1 MLMDGKT
8 ARLRG
13 AHLRRE
19 VILSTVSGVASTK
32 KEMVSYFDR
41 KTCIDVITTK
51 SFQLVP
57 NPGNREPVICCVA
70 PGDFGNSVGLR
81 NPGLDVALEDIR
93 KLREHGLEKIL
104 NISVSAS
111 SPEDFI
117 ALVKAF
123 DPYADSIELNFS
135 CPHAAAGYGASIGC
149 DQAVASEY
157 VRRIREA
164 YPGQESALFVKLTPN
179 VEDIGSI
186 ARACIQAGADGI
198 VAINTVGPKLYTEA
212 HSGKP
217 ILNNKL
223 GGKGGASGTWV
234 RETALKA
241 VKAIRK
247 SIGDEAIIIGMG
259 GVSRPEDVAAMVE
272 AGADAVGL
280 GSVFGTVAQR
290 DWPHYLDCLKAEVK
304 DILSGKPCTPE
315 AEGLI
320 RKENRMAYVPHRI
333 VKRTVHTPEMLI
345 LELDG
350 QLDCKAGEFAFLFVP
365 GLGEK
370 PFSVA
375 HNKPLTFLIRRRGF
389 FTNAL
394 FDLKE
399 GDTIYTRGLYGAP
412 LKMEK
417 HSKAL
422 LVAGGSGV
430 AVLPLV
436 CDQLAGGDCHI
447 DVLVGTSASS
457 TVGCDGKALF
467 EDYFRSHADSYEVI
481 ADDGKVGRVLDHLD
495 AHVAGKEDL
504 VAYLVGPEIFMAIAA
519 RRLIALGVPAE
530 CILMSLERSTLC
542 GIGMCGECVCG
553 DRLTCQWG
561 TFQSY
566 EYIHREAPELLGEE
580 R

>member
-198 VAINTVGPKLYTEA
+198 IAINTVGPKLYTEA

-290 DWPHYLDCLKAEVK
+290 DWPHYLE
-304 DILSGKPCTPE
+304 
-315 AEGLI
+315 
-320 RKENRMAYVPHRI
+320 
-333 VKRTVHTPEMLI
+333 
-345 LELDG
+345 
-350 QLDCKAGEFAFLFVP
+350 AGEFAFLFVP

-375 HNKPLTFLIRRRGF
+375 HSKPLTFLIRRRGF
-389 FTNAL
+389 FTSAL

-467 EDYFRSHADSYEVI
+467 EDYFRSHAHSYEVI

-504 VAYLVGPEIFMAIAA
+504 VAYLVGPEVFMAIAA